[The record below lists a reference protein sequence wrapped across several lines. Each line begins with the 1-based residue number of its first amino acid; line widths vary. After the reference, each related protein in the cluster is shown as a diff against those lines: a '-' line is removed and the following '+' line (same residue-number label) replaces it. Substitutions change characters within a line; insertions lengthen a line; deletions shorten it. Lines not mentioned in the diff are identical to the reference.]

1 MPDPRDLT
9 TLSNAKAWLNI
20 PATQT
25 SEDALLTRLVTAESL
40 LFLQAINRANL
51 NQATYTEKRNG
62 SGGSALMMRN
72 YPIISVQS
80 LTIDTVSIPASP
92 DGVRAGYVF
101 DDYAISLVGGPYSSG
116 TSSGATAYLPAY
128 AFNKGYGNVVVSY
141 TAGYGSVPSEVE
153 QAVIELIAF
162 RYRER
167 GRIGLVSEHT
177 GQQTTAYSQRDMPG
191 SVQRVIEQYT
201 RKAPLR

>member
-92 DGVRAGYVF
+92 DGVRAAHPAEVEVHQHDVRQQRRDHLDRLLSRGTGGGDAQVGVLRRQELDQPLAEEPVIF
-101 DDYAISLVGGPYSSG
+101 DDH
-116 TSSGATAYLPAY
+116 
-128 AFNKGYGNVVVSY
+128 
-141 TAGYGSVPSEVE
+141 EVE
-153 QAVIELIAF
+153 LVAA
-162 RYRER
+162 REPR
-167 GRIGLVSEHT
+167 QVGLMFGEGH
-177 GQQTTAYSQRDMPG
+177 R
-191 SVQRVIEQYT
+191 
-201 RKAPLR
+201 APRRAA

>member
-40 LFLQAINRANL
+40 LLLQAINRTNL

-62 SGGSALMMRN
+62 SGGSTLMVRN

-92 DGVRAGYVF
+92 DGVRTGYVF

-116 TSSGATAYLPAY
+116 VSSGANAYLPAY
-128 AFNKGYGNVVVSY
+128 AFNKGYGNIVVSY
-141 TAGYGSVPSEVE
+141 TAGYASVPSEVE

-167 GRIGLVSEHT
+167 GRIGLISEHT
-177 GQQTTAYSQRDMPG
+177 GQQTVTYSQRDVPA
-191 SVQRVIEQYT
+191 SVQRVIDNYA

>member
-51 NQATYTEKRNG
+51 NQASYTEKRNG
-62 SGGSALMMRN
+62 SGGSTLMVRN

-101 DDYAISLVGGPYSSG
+101 DDYAISLVGGPYISG
-116 TSSGATAYLPAY
+116 MGRGANACVSAYG
-128 AFNKGYGNVVVSY
+128 FSN
-141 TAGYGSVPSEVE
+141 
-153 QAVIELIAF
+153 
-162 RYRER
+162 
-167 GRIGLVSEHT
+167 GLCNIV
-177 GQQTTAYSQRDMPG
+177 
-191 SVQRVIEQYT
+191 
-201 RKAPLR
+201 

>member
-1 MPDPRDLT
+1 MADPRDLT

-40 LFLQAINRANL
+40 LFLQAVNRANL
-51 NQATYTEKRNG
+51 NQASYTEKRNG
-62 SGGSALMMRN
+62 NGGSVLMVRN

-80 LTIDTVSIPASP
+80 LTIDTVVISASP
-92 DGVRAGYVF
+92 DGVRSGYVF
-101 DDYAISLVGGPYSSG
+101 DDYTISLVGGPHSSG
-116 TSSGATAYLPAY
+116 MSSGANAYLPAY
-128 AFNKGYGNVVVSY
+128 AFNKGYGNIVVSY
-141 TAGYGSVPSEVE
+141 TAGHANVPGEVE

-167 GRIGLVSEHT
+167 GRIGLISEHT
-177 GQQTTAYSQRDMPG
+177 GQQTTAYSQKDVPAG
-191 SVQRVIEQYT
+191 VQRVIEQYA
-201 RKAPLR
+201 RKVPSR